1 MKLGLV
7 FYIPLLAALG
17 FGGALAGCA
26 LKPTVAH
33 ENPDRK
39 AEGIKADASQTQE
52 QVLIEEPIVINERTV
67 IIDARPAFEY
77 SMAHIPRAINLKW
90 SDFTEPQ
97 PVSRG
102 VLQRD
107 TFAIAR
113 RLARL
118 GLTPD
123 SQVVV
128 VGEGTAGQGEEG
140 RLAWMLAYLGV
151 KNVRFA
157 ALHSLKIHLTNIA
170 SENITS
176 VPIWKPEPIESLN
189 VTKAELLEMI
199 NKTAQTKPLAF
210 SAGTVPLLY
219 RMIDVR
225 SEREYLGKEGLGL
238 IKKVPDMGAVNIPWT
253 EFFTDRLSIN
263 PTMRARL
270 ESVGIKPEHRIIVLG
285 NDGVSSAAVTMALRT
300 MGFSQAGNYAGGLR
314 ELLQAGAE

>member
-1 MKLGLV
+1 MKLGLIL
-7 FYIPLLAALG
+7 YLPLLVALG
-17 FGGALAGCA
+17 CVGSMTGCA

-39 AEGIKADASQTQE
+39 AEGINDASQTQA
-52 QVLIEEPIVINERTV
+52 QVPIEEPIVINERTV

-90 SDFTEPQ
+90 SDFTEPE
-97 PVSRG
+97 PEPMSRG

-140 RLAWMLAYLGV
+140 RLAWMLAYLGI
-151 KNVRFA
+151 KNARFA

-170 SENITS
+170 TENLTS
-176 VPIWKPEPIESLN
+176 VPIWRPEPVESLN
-189 VTKAELLEMI
+189 VTKAELLEVI
-199 NKTAQTKPLAF
+199 NKAGQTKPLA
-210 SAGTVPLLY
+210 L
-219 RMIDVR
+219 IDVR

-238 IKKVPDMGAVNIPWT
+238 IKKVPDMGAINIPWT

-263 PTMRARL
+263 PSMRARL

-285 NDGVSSAAVTMALRT
+285 NDGVSSAAVTMALRA

-314 ELLQAGAE
+314 ELLQAGAAE